1 MWRAARAVVS
11 WGVAGVLTALP
22 GCTPYVH
29 GYAYTT
35 HQSFSSSAP
44 PSAPQPTPSPSV
56 APTPPT
62 DYSSGL
68 PSGAHSATS
77 DRLTYYLQ
85 GHRLPLVGAQVTD
98 AGGGNHKVI
107 LYGFVAT
114 DHGKNDAEEKTRRF
128 LNDPNAEIDNR
139 IVVKPELRTSSPS
152 LNAAASSFPPPPASS
167 SSTPPT
173 QLQPAQI
180 NALIGALLMGMALVS
195 ALPTAVAPGA
205 GAPSSGAPPAP

>member
-1 MWRAARAVVS
+1 M
-11 WGVAGVLTALP
+11 LTALP

-56 APTPPT
+56 APTPSA
-62 DYSSGL
+62 DSSLL
-68 PSGAHSATS
+68 PSGTHSATS

-85 GHRLPLVGAQVTD
+85 GHRLPLVGAQVAD
-98 AGGGNHKVI
+98 AGGGNYKVI

-114 DHGKNDAEEKTRRF
+114 NHGKNDAEEKTRRF

-139 IVVKPELRTSSPS
+139 IVVKPELRTPNPS
-152 LNAAASSFPPPPASS
+152 LNAAASSFPPPASS
-167 SSTPPT
+167 SSTSPT

-205 GAPSSGAPPAP
+205 GAPSSGAPPSP